1 MAIIACFCFLV
12 IRLGSDFPLQKTG
25 RINYIF
31 LEMGRA
37 LANFLLMKT
46 TIFYVF
52 LLASLW
58 QGAAYAFSSYAN
70 TGGNVHAEITSEAL
84 KDLFSPANLKVIID
98 ANLAQDQPGSPQLS
112 ELRRHFGDE
121 HFVSSLG
128 YIDREKKRA
137 LNYAAEADTEPE
149 QRGRT
154 LVHFGEVL
162 HCVQDFYSRTNYV
175 ELMLSNPSYKDE
187 PYSIPLVDWQK
198 VPDGYSGLICFSA
211 KAGNA
216 NDTAAI
222 VKDSSS
228 TAEGKKIISG
238 KTTYFSVARD
248 LAIRESQRQWNLF
261 ETMIRNRCGSRAA
274 AIIAALKQAS
284 PEIKTPADHL

>member
-1 MAIIACFCFLV
+1 M
-12 IRLGSDFPLQKTG
+12 QKTG

-31 LEMGRA
+31 LPKRRVSGD
-37 LANFLLMKT
+37 FLLMKT
-46 TIFYVF
+46 KIFYF
-52 LLASLW
+52 ILLAALW
-58 QGAAYAFSSYAN
+58 QGAAFAFSSNSN
-70 TGGNVHAEITSEAL
+70 TGGNVHGDITSEAL
-84 KDLFSPANLKVIID
+84 KDLFSPANLKVIIE
-98 ANLAQDQPGSPQLS
+98 ANLAQDQPGSAQLS

-121 HFVSSLG
+121 HFTSSLG

-137 LNYAAEADTEPE
+137 LNYAAEADTDPE

-162 HCVQDFYSRTNYV
+162 HCVQDFYSRTNYI

-198 VPDGYSGLICFSA
+198 VPDGYPGLICFSA
-211 KAGNA
+211 KAGNPT
-216 NDTAAI
+216 DTAGI

-228 TAEGKKIISG
+228 TAEGKKVISG
-238 KTTYFSVARD
+238 KTTYFSAARD

-284 PEIKTPADHL
+284 PEVKPDHI